1 MSSFHLAGII
11 PVAGK
16 ILDFNMPW
24 HDSLMPISQNY
35 LAVERSVVE
44 CAYAGCETIWIVC
57 NDDMQPLIK
66 HRLGEYVQDPVWAF
80 RRYEKFQSNAQKRIP
95 IYYVPISAHDRGK
108 RDSLG
113 WAALH
118 GMYVSRKIAKGI
130 SRWVAP
136 DRYYVSFPYGVYDV
150 EALREHRSKISSN
163 KPAFVSFQDK
173 TIRDGEYLGFTM
185 SWEDAE
191 KTRKKIWK
199 KGTIKKDKKTGE
211 LLPLHERYSAAS
223 FSLKDIYGDLA
234 GDDALIIDIKKYWN
248 IASWQDY
255 CAYIGDSEKNITRP
269 NKVILD
275 YHQLKRIRFKE
286 EYE

>member
-16 ILDFNMPW
+16 ALDFNMPW
-24 HDSLMPISQNY
+24 HDSLMPISENY

-66 HRLGEYVQDPVWAF
+66 HRIGEYVQDPVWAF
-80 RRYEKFQSNAQKRIP
+80 RSFEKFQSNAQKRIP

-118 GMYVSRKIAKGI
+118 GMYASRKVAKSLSKWI
-130 SRWVAP
+130 TP

-150 EALREHRSKISSN
+150 EILRDYRNKLSSHQST
-163 KPAFVSFQDK
+163 FVSFQNK

-185 SWEDAE
+185 SWNEAE
-191 KTRKKIWK
+191 KIRKKIWK
-199 KGTIKKDKKTGE
+199 IGTIKKDKKTGE

-223 FSLKDIYGDLA
+223 FSLKDIYDDLNCENA
-234 GDDALIIDIKKYWN
+234 TIIDLKKYWN
-248 IASWQDY
+248 IASWKDY
-255 CAYIGDSEKNITRP
+255 CAYIGDSEKNIARP
-269 NKVILD
+269 NKTILG
-275 YHQLKRIRFKE
+275 YHQLKRIRIKE
-286 EYE
+286 EHE